1 MSTGIGN
8 TALAYARLWHLVDAK
23 GQVLGR
29 MSSRIATTLMGKHK
43 PIYNPAADCG
53 DYVVV
58 INARDVK
65 VTGNKFDQKVYY
77 RHSGYPGGLKE
88 TPYSRL
94 MERNPSEIIRKA
106 VYGMLPKN
114 RLRSSRMDR
123 LLVFADD
130 KHPYKANITKIYDNK
145 IPQACSPI
153 E

>member
-23 GQVLGR
+23 GQILGR

-43 PIYNPAADCG
+43 PIYNPA
-53 DYVVV
+53 
-58 INARDVK
+58 
-65 VTGNKFDQKVYY
+65 
-77 RHSGYPGGLKE
+77 
-88 TPYSRL
+88 
-94 MERNPSEIIRKA
+94 A

-130 KHPYKANITKIYDNK
+130 KHPYQANISKIYDAK
-145 IPQACSPI
+145 IPQACTPI